1 MEQKTIDEEQ
11 KTAEELLCREVLDD
25 FTERQRRRK
34 KLERQWELNLKF
46 VQGNQYCRITEGG
59 DIAPTDRL
67 YEWEQRRVF
76 NHIAPVIDTRL
87 SKLSRIRP
95 ALAVR
100 PASDEENDRQ
110 ASELASAILSAV
122 QEESDLDGVIS
133 SATMWSEICGTSFY
147 KTVWDSAGGKKLGET
162 ESGASVNEGGVNV
175 AAVSPFEIYPF
186 CQDEESLEMQP
197 SIIHAKLLP
206 VSEIYTMYGVKLAGR
221 ELPASAPSRFE
232 GSDRQEGFELVLER
246 YEKPTV
252 DLPEGRLTVTAGER
266 LLYDGVLPYINCEN
280 GTRGYP
286 FVKQVSV
293 PVAGSF
299 FGASVV
305 ERLIPV
311 QRAYNAVKNRKHEY
325 LNRISM
331 GTVAV
336 EDGSVDVDELAD
348 DGLAPGKVIVYRQG
362 GNPPE
367 MLTLGSVPDEFW
379 KEENSLLT
387 EFSKISGTGD
397 ISENADSFAGITS
410 ATGLQ
415 LIIEQDDARLNVA
428 YQSLKRAVR
437 SIGRQILRLYRQFAT
452 DVRLLRLAQKDGKVK
467 VYCFKGSD
475 ISGEDVILEADTDLN
490 LSPAQ
495 RRSVI
500 FDLLDKGLFS
510 DADGKTPQAAKKK
523 LLELLGYASLADLI
537 PAEEKGGAK
546 KTENEE
552 YEDKEKRN

>member
-232 GSDRQEGFELVLER
+232 GSDRQEGFGLVLER